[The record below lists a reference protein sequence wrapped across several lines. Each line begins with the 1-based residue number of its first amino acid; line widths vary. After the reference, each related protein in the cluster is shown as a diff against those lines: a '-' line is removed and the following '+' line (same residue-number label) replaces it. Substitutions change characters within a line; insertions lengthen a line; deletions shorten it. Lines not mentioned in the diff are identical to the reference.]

1 MSEKFIVEGW
11 VPFKGELFSSKQ
23 TTLQRLI
30 DEKPYPSA
38 LAALQ
43 QSKKDHGYTDEWYR
57 EHLWELNR
65 QWLSKVQ
72 SAVIE
77 NNRCIA
83 ELNQK
88 IVKVNDTRFR
98 YNYTEK
104 ELADLQFMQTLIKT
118 RILNEGKKDL
128 TQSLCILDEYIDTQE
143 GARAIM
149 FLSADNE
156 VGKYAKVRYEVASK
170 NAKTAAERAFDA
182 DKAAKLDSLQSQL
195 LPYMQAAV
203 IGNKMLERAEQQVSR
218 DMSERA
224 GTIYFQDTSV
234 SVDNAVRA
242 KNEVG
247 GRWGYIPYAV
257 DQQITRECAK
267 QAESTAIPQQSPH
280 EDSVNSTLS
289 QRETS
294 EIAVEDISAVTT
306 TDSTENS
313 EKRHESRQSKSNF
326 ANVSIL

>member
-1 MSEKFIVEGW
+1 MSEKFIIEGW
-11 VPFKGELFSSKQ
+11 KLFKGELFSSKQ

-128 TQSLCILDEYIDTQE
+128 NSLYASSQGTVVPGMLGVLWYHIQPDRNAVFQSSLLLFPEN
-143 GARAIM
+143 R
-149 FLSADNE
+149 
-156 VGKYAKVRYEVASK
+156 KYPAVP
-170 NAKTAAERAFDA
+170 DA
-182 DKAAKLDSLQSQL
+182 DEALFSIHNSSRLQDKQIIHISPFAHLAHATHKISRKANSGGSLI
-195 LPYMQAAV
+195 AACPF
-203 IGNKMLERAEQQVSR
+203 L
-218 DMSERA
+218 
-224 GTIYFQDTSV
+224 
-234 SVDNAVRA
+234 
-242 KNEVG
+242 
-247 GRWGYIPYAV
+247 
-257 DQQITRECAK
+257 
-267 QAESTAIPQQSPH
+267 
-280 EDSVNSTLS
+280 
-289 QRETS
+289 
-294 EIAVEDISAVTT
+294 
-306 TDSTENS
+306 
-313 EKRHESRQSKSNF
+313 
-326 ANVSIL
+326 